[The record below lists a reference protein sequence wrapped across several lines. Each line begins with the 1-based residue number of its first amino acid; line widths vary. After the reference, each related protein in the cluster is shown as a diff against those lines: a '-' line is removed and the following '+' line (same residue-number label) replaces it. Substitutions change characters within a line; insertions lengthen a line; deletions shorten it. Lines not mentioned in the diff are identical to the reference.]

1 MNNLNKAVDS
11 LRDRL
16 TSTIELQAQYS
27 NTLKRQND
35 IVEKLTS
42 ALSSSVTTLQ
52 KVNSDIQKV
61 TENISRLEIPDIK
74 NAKSAV
80 EDMRKIQ
87 QTLES
92 NMQRSLAQ
100 LTEAQDKMSQ

>member
-27 NTLKRQND
+27 NTLKRQNE

-52 KVNSDIQKV
+52 KVNADIQKV

-74 NAKSAV
+74 NTKSAV
-80 EDMRKIQ
+80 EDMKKIQ

-100 LTEAQDKMSQ
+100 LNEAQDKMS